1 MTKEGQQFSIIFQ
14 IKGKHGLLQKF
25 IDEKQWTQ
33 SDFARAINENPVSV
47 GLWFN
52 MKAVPGKKAL
62 PKVVALTGLSPFD
75 LWPEIARSQTFLN
88 ISKRWQFQKEIDLKY
103 LPFYEVPE
111 LEYNPDLNSFEL
123 REKID
128 EALKI
133 LNPKRREAIID
144 YFELNGP
151 SKHSGQY
158 FTKNQYRKN
167 YARVIAGIKYLRRS
181 RDRHVEGLRELA
193 RD

>member
-1 MTKEGQQFSIIFQ
+1 MISKQNQFSIIFQ

-33 SDFARAINENPVSV
+33 SDFARAIGDNPTRV

-52 MKAVPGKKAL
+52 MKAVPGTKAL
-62 PKVVALTGLSPFD
+62 KKIVNLTGLSPFD
-75 LWPEIARSQTFLN
+75 LWPEFAKSQKFLTA
-88 ISKRWQFQKEIDLKY
+88 SKRWQVQKEIDLEY
-103 LPFYEVPE
+103 FPFYEVPE

-123 REKID
+123 REHID
-128 EALKI
+128 KALEI
-133 LNPKRREAIID
+133 LSPKRREAIID

-151 SKHSGQY
+151 SRNLQKDVG
-158 FTKNQYRKN
+158 RKVVAIN
-167 YARVIAGIKYLRRS
+167 YERAMQGIKYLRRS
-181 RDRHVEGLRELA
+181 RDRHVEGLRELG